1 MKSEREKTL
10 IENYEEAA
18 FALMMDRKMQED
30 GEMLLQENE
39 RLASDPDFV
48 LPGGM
53 DERCLRL
60 IRRNQEKQR
69 YKNAYHKAGKIVS
82 RVAVIFLV
90 IAIAF
95 AIPFCTVSAFRSS
108 VLNLVIETFDKG
120 TTVKAVPEDG
130 QYADPVIGNGP
141 GWIPEGFSLDYTEK
155 SDSMLVIKYTDSDE
169 HKISYDEFPEAAGT
183 AIDTED
189 ADEIEQVTVS
199 GSKAVLAV
207 KKEQIVLLWTDS
219 ERNVVCKLST
229 VGINKD
235 ITMEIAKSVK

>member
-39 RLASDPDFV
+39 RLGSDPDFV
-48 LPGGM
+48 LPDGM

-60 IRRNQEKQR
+60 IKRNQEKQR
-69 YKNAYHKAGKIVS
+69 YKNAYHKAGRIVS

-120 TTVKAVPEDG
+120 TTVKAVPDDG

-141 GWIPEGFSLDYTEK
+141 SWIPEGFSLIGSSKDSVSMMLQY
-155 SDSMLVIKYTDSDE
+155 SDTVGNTIT
-169 HKISYDEFPEAAGT
+169 YDELPATTENVINTENADQT
-183 AIDTED
+183 KQIDISGNKALFTKRQGQVVITW
-189 ADEIEQVTVS
+189 ADS
-199 GSKAVLAV
+199 S
-207 KKEQIVLLWTDS
+207 
-219 ERNVVCKLST
+219 RNVLCTLTT
-229 VGINKD
+229 VGLDDEATVKV
-235 ITMEIAKSVK
+235 AKSVK